1 MDMESRKNGRDK
13 RIRKNRI
20 IKKHLI
26 LMLGV
31 FVVFLT
37 GGCRQKEELPFL
49 AFSVYEQKTAR
60 MAALI
65 GDVLSMAREDG
76 YSIEWRSGDGSIEKQ
91 KADIREL
98 IGRKPEYLIVVPIQ
112 TLGLGE
118 VLEEAREQGIKIIFL
133 DGMVDQ
139 EKFKDYL
146 TVIRPDARWEGE
158 ECAKL
163 LGAYFGGTEA
173 KILEIQG
180 IAGNSQAQLRSV
192 GFRNQLCEYPNL
204 ELTGA
209 VQGDFD
215 RVTAGSNLQ
224 NFVEKS
230 GSFDGIFCSSDEE
243 GIGVLSVIGTAKGT
257 EVCPIVSVNGQQDV
271 KKALMAGYYL
281 GSVESSPYLGQE
293 LSSIIRR
300 DMAGEEVEKETL
312 LRGVMYTE
320 ENAKE
325 MQGY

>member
-1 MDMESRKNGRDK
+1 MNRENGDNEKVRKNKYKTRAV
-13 RIRKNRI
+13 
-20 IKKHLI
+20 LI
-26 LMLGV
+26 LPGLI
-31 FVVFLT
+31 FFLLS
-37 GGCRQKEELPFL
+37 GGCGQKEERPFL

-65 GDVLSMAREDG
+65 NDVLSMAEEDG
-76 YSIEWRSGDGSIEKQ
+76 YSIVWRSGDGSIEKQ

-98 IGRKPEYLIVVPIQ
+98 IGQKPEYLIVVPMQ

-118 VLEEAREQGIKIIFL
+118 ALEEARAQGIKIIFL
-133 DGMVDQ
+133 DGMVGREEFQ
-139 EKFKDYL
+139 DYL

-158 ECAKL
+158 ECARF
-163 LGAYFGGTEA
+163 LGEYFQGDEA

-215 RVTAGSNLQ
+215 RVTAASNLQ
-224 NFVEKS
+224 NFMEKS
-230 GSFDGIFCSSDEE
+230 GGFDCIFCSSDEE
-243 GIGVLSVIGTAKGT
+243 GIGALSVIDLSQA
-257 EVCPIVSVNGQQDV
+257 EALCPIVSVNGQQDA

-281 GSVESSPYLGQE
+281 GSLESSPYLGKE
-293 LSSIIRR
+293 LSSILRR
-300 DMAGEEVEKETL
+300 DMAGEEVEKEIL
-312 LRGVMYTE
+312 MRGTMYTE

-325 MQGY
+325 MRGY

>member
-1 MDMESRKNGRDK
+1 MNRKTINNKEMKINGS
-13 RIRKNRI
+13 I
-20 IKKHLI
+20 IKA
-26 LMLGV
+26 V
-31 FVVFLT
+31 FTLLSLFAAVLPA
-37 GGCRQKEELPFL
+37 GCSQKEERPFL

-65 GDVLSMAREDG
+65 NDVLSAAEEDG

-118 VLEEAREQGIKIIFL
+118 VLEEAREQGIKVIFL

-139 EKFKDYL
+139 EEFQDYL

-158 ECAKL
+158 ECARL
-163 LGAYFGGTEA
+163 LGEYFRGTEA

-215 RVTAGSNLQ
+215 RVTAGSSLQ

-230 GSFDGIFCSSDEE
+230 GDFDGIFCSSDEE
-243 GIGVLSVIGTAKGT
+243 GIGALSVIGTAEGARA
-257 EVCPIVSVNGQQDV
+257 CPIVSVNGQQDA
-271 KKALMAGYYL
+271 KKALMAGIYL
-281 GSVESSPYLGQE
+281 GSVESSPYLGKE

-300 DMAGEEVEKETL
+300 DMAGEEVEKEML
-312 LRGVMYTE
+312 LRGIMYTE